1 MSDAFFRT
9 SKIIANDFLQS
20 VVFVDDRAFVTEE
33 KNNEHEFNAVQITRA
48 FANSQKVCAVY
59 RPESIQDIDNLAI
72 LAKKADVTVL
82 DWRIDGITDENEGDE
97 NGEEDADEIDPRG
110 PHTLKIIRT
119 ILADPLTG
127 KGSLKL
133 ILIYT
138 GETDL
143 PGITDAVH
151 DNLQKE
157 SIENVKKGDCTIFT
171 ENIRIL
177 VLAKRAGK
185 GQFKHNPELK
195 NKIVSYED
203 LPDFILMRFTEMTA
217 GLLTNFVLQSL
228 TAIRANTFRFIK
240 LYQKDLDASFVMHR
254 LLLPNREDSEEQLIE
269 TLTLSIEAL
278 LNYQNTGDAVSRDKV
293 FDWLNSRSFT
303 NKAISIRG
311 KGLIVDDAFIK
322 DWETDGFVTACKN
335 KWAVSNFGA
344 ISKSLIADFEDIE
357 RKQLHKAGSIYLR
370 EENETVDI
378 DCKFS
383 ILTHHRSNLKQPSK
397 VPRLTLGTLIKQELP
412 EGAEVRE
419 ERYYL
424 CIQARCDSVRV
435 NALRKFL
442 FLPLEKADNS
452 KFHFVIEEN
461 DFTKLRIKKEA
472 FELRTIKFEPNSEHQ
487 VVLASEDDGKYFF
500 DSNHDER
507 FIWLA
512 DLKEAHA
519 QREVNNFA
527 AKISRVGL
535 DESEWLR
542 RWAT

>member
-1 MSDAFFRT
+1 
-9 SKIIANDFLQS
+9 
-20 VVFVDDRAFVTEE
+20 
-33 KNNEHEFNAVQITRA
+33 
-48 FANSQKVCAVY
+48 
-59 RPESIQDIDNLAI
+59 
-72 LAKKADVTVL
+72 
-82 DWRIDGITDENEGDE
+82 
-97 NGEEDADEIDPRG
+97 
-110 PHTLKIIRT
+110 
-119 ILADPLTG
+119 
-127 KGSLKL
+127 
-133 ILIYT
+133 
-138 GETDL
+138 
-143 PGITDAVH
+143 
-151 DNLQKE
+151 
-157 SIENVKKGDCTIFT
+157 
-171 ENIRIL
+171 
-177 VLAKRAGK
+177 
-185 GQFKHNPELK
+185 
-195 NKIVSYED
+195 
-203 LPDFILMRFTEMTA
+203 MRFTEMTA